1 MTKITIKA
9 ASLEITIDGTKQDAS
24 FITAALASLMA
35 SIIGAAHGEEFV
47 EGTPDAPAESASAPG
62 PAPGPAPAEPAPAEP
77 APADAPTTTGVDVSA
92 ENVLAFLRSDDQFE
106 YRSYASVN
114 KHFGGSHVDLVLR
127 ELVSNGGVT
136 TKRWRADGETMYK
149 AAPLPTEIPGVPE
162 VAGIFAVHPIFNL
175 ENLRTFLTGDP
186 RYTSRSYDAIAKHFG
201 ISDDVPNGLGFFLN
215 DCVDDGDIKRTTR
228 RRDGMPLYGVA

>member
-9 ASLEITIDGTKQDAS
+9 ASLEITIDGTKQEAS

-35 SIIGAAHGEEFV
+35 SIIGAAHGEEFD
-47 EGTPDAPAESASAPG
+47 EGTPDAPAEPASAPG
-62 PAPGPAPAEPAPAEP
+62 PAPGPAPAEP

-149 AAPLPTEIPGVPE
+149 AAPLPTETPAVPE
-162 VAGIFAVHPIFNL
+162 VEGIFVAHPTFNL

-186 RYTSRSYDAIAKHFG
+186 RYTWRSADAIAKHFG
-201 ISDDVPNGLGFFLN
+201 IGERDKSPLLN
-215 DCVDDGDIKRTTR
+215 SLSEYAEEGDLERSNR
-228 RRDGMPLYGVA
+228 RRDGAYLYSVA